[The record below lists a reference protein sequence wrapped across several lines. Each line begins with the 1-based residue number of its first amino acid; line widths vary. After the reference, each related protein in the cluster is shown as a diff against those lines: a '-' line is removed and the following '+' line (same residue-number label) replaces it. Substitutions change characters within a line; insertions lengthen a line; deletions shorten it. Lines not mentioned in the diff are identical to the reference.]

1 MRRMGPKKPGRPIT
15 LADALDR
22 TRWDFDPGEDRKVL
36 LNPAGSVFS
45 MLPWEIEPR
54 YLGPAPIAEMEA
66 EDDASDESEDTADVE
81 TQPLEPLDQ

>member
-1 MRRMGPKKPGRPIT
+1 MGRNKPRQKIT

-22 TRWDFDPGEDRKVL
+22 TRWDFERGKDRKAL

-45 MLPWEIEPR
+45 KLPWEIEPR

-66 EDDASDESEDTADVE
+66 EVDVVHDTENTADVD
-81 TQPLEPLDQ
+81 TQPIEPLDE